1 MNRDAR
7 FAIIMSL
14 LVEAVTL
21 TSIAFTQIPVYQP
34 PPPLWVGIAAISVTF
49 ILAAAVK
56 GCVDWVYEAK
66 P

>member
-7 FAIIMSL
+7 FALAMPL
-14 LVEAVTL
+14 LVGSVLL
-21 TSIAFTQIPVYQP
+21 TGVAFTQIPVYQP
-34 PPPLWVGIAAISVTF
+34 PPLLWVGIAAISVTF
-49 ILAAAVK
+49 ILGAAVK

>member
-1 MNRDAR
+1 MTRDAR
-7 FAIIMSL
+7 LALVLPL
-14 LVEAVTL
+14 LLGSVML
-21 TSIAFTQIPVYQP
+21 TSVAFTQIPVYQP